1 LGAGVPASADVK
13 AGVDAWQQGDYS
25 RAVAEW
31 RSLANAGDVDAQ
43 FNMGQA
49 YKLGR
54 GVPVDLPAA
63 TEWFRRAAAQGHAR
77 ASDNYGFL
85 LFQQG
90 QRADAMPYIRKSAE
104 RGEPR
109 AQYIL
114 GTAMFN
120 GDLAAKDWVTAYALM
135 TRAAA
140 AGLDQASKSLVV
152 MDKWIPAEQ
161 REKGMALAGALAKAE
176 KSELPAEGV
185 APARAGKSASAK
197 ATPPAHAAPAASG
210 TTAVKIAGATAP
222 PKSSPAKPGDG
233 STAVATAAPTSP
245 PPNLDSLSGSA
256 QEIATPPKP
265 AASGSKAVAGKPP
278 PKPAPPGSTVVASGS
293 ATAPPKTSSKG
304 GAVPLASN
312 ATAPPS
318 PHAAGPPA
326 PGDWRIQLGAYRD
339 VAPAKAFW
347 TKISGRI
354 AELGA
359 FHPYFPRAGDV
370 VRLQVGPLRTQAD
383 AAKLCGRLHASGY
396 DCLVKRE

>member
-1 LGAGVPASADVK
+1 MKSALVGTAVGAGIACALGASVPASADVR

-63 TEWFRRAAAQGHAR
+63 TEWFRKAAAQGHTR

-161 REKGMALAGALAKAE
+161 REKGMALATALAKAD
-176 KSELPAEGV
+176 KSERPAAGA
-185 APARAGKSASAK
+185 APARAGKSSSAK
-197 ATPPAHAAPAASG
+197 ATPP
-210 TTAVKIAGATAP
+210 
-222 PKSSPAKPGDG
+222 KSTSAKPSDG
-233 STAVATAAPTSP
+233 SKAVATATTLP
-245 PPNLDSLSGSA
+245 
-256 QEIATPPKP
+256 PPKP
-265 AASGSKAVAGKPP
+265 DLLSETAPQTATPTKPVASGSKAIAGKPP
-278 PKPAPPGSTVVASGS
+278 PKPAPPGSTVVASAS

-304 GAVPLASN
+304 GAVKLASN

-347 TKISGRI
+347 AKISGRI

-359 FHPYFPRAGDV
+359 FQPYFPRAGDV
-370 VRLQVGPLRTQAD
+370 VRLQVGPLRSQAD